1 MKTDYD
7 VIIVGGGMVGTT
19 FSLLLAQQTT
29 LRIALIEARL
39 PAKLTADDAP
49 LQRVCAINAASQK
62 LLESVNIWPALYPER
77 LGPFEQVQVWETAD
91 SQLQFNAADI
101 GEAYLGHIVENQH
114 IQQQAITLAQSHPQ
128 ITFLCPAQPQHYQT
142 GRIVL
147 ETGDTLTAPLIVA
160 ADGAHSLL
168 REQAAIQTRGWS
180 YQQQGLVA
188 TVQTEKPHQRSA
200 WQRFLAG
207 GPLAFLPLNDP
218 HSCSIVWSLPT
229 QQANQLKALD
239 QDSFEAQL
247 ASAFEHRLGKVTLR
261 SERVSFPLSLM
272 HAKEYVKPG
281 FALLGD
287 AAHTIHPLAGQGVNL
302 GFQDAKA
309 LVDVIHWAKQ
319 QQRQI
324 GSLHTLKKYQ
334 RRRLAD
340 NLLMQ
345 FGMDGFHH
353 LFTQP
358 SPAVGW
364 LRRSGMRQVNQTSW
378 LKSCFMQHAV
388 GSK

>member
-7 VIIVGGGMVGTT
+7 VIIVGGGMVGAT
-19 FSLLLAQQTT
+19 FSLLLAQQTA
-29 LRIALIEARL
+29 LRIALIEAKPPTTL
-39 PAKLTADDAP
+39 AVDDAP
-49 LQRVCAINAASQK
+49 LQRVCAINSASRQ
-62 LLESVNIWPALYPER
+62 LLEVVNIWPLLYSER

-91 SQLQFNAADI
+91 SQLHFNAADI
-101 GEAYLGHIVENQH
+101 GEAYLGHIIENQH
-114 IQQQAITLAQSHPQ
+114 IQQHAITLVQNHPR
-128 ITFLCPAQPQHYQT
+128 ITFLCPAQPQHYQS

-147 ETGDTLTAPLIVA
+147 ETGDTLTASLIVA

-168 REQAAIQTRGWS
+168 REHAAIQTRGWS
-180 YQQQGLVA
+180 YQQHGLVA
-188 TVQTEKPHQRSA
+188 TVETEKPHQRTA

-229 QQANQLKALD
+229 QQADQLKALD
-239 QDSFEAQL
+239 QIRFEAEL

-261 SERVSFPLSLM
+261 SERASFPLSLM

-309 LVDVIHWAKQ
+309 LVDVIYWAEQ

-345 FGMDGFHH
+345 FNMDGLHH
-353 LFTQP
+353 LFTQ
-358 SPAVGW
+358 SLPAVGW
-364 LRRSGMRQVNQTSW
+364 LRRNGMRQVNQTSW
-378 LKSCFMQHAV
+378 LKSCFMQHAL
-388 GSK
+388 GPK